1 MKRLI
6 TFILLILTQIT
17 IVYGQNSLENTILNK
32 VNEYRVSK
40 GLSEIVFDSWIFEQA
55 ENHSVYCS
63 KVGYIYHKQE
73 IDVPGHEELLRL
85 GERIYR
91 TNNYVEEKVIKCY
104 ENLALLPSL
113 HTHNLV
119 KKTNDEIADRVMEMW
134 INSPTHLDILNKE
147 GNVGELFK
155 GAISIEKSYNHP
167 WEQYENIPYIYV
179 TLNYVKYVYNN
190 N

>member
-17 IVYGQNSLENTILNK
+17 ITYSQNSLEIAIFNK

-40 GLSEIVFDSWIFEQA
+40 GLSEIVFDSWIFDQA

-63 KVGYIYHKQE
+63 KVGYIHHTQK
-73 IDVPGHEELLRL
+73 IDVPSHEEIVRL

-91 TNNYVEEKVIKCY
+91 TNNYKEEDVIKCY
-104 ENLALLPSL
+104 ENLALLSQVSSDNITP
-113 HTHNLV
+113 
-119 KKTNDEIADRVMEMW
+119 KTNEVIADRVLKMW
-134 INSPTHLDILNKE
+134 INSPTHLEILNKD
-147 GNVGELFK
+147 GNVDEYFK
-155 GAISIEKSYNHP
+155 GAISTEISYNHP
-167 WEQYENIPYIYV
+167 WDQKIPYIYV

>member
-17 IVYGQNSLENTILNK
+17 IVYGQDSLEITILNK

-40 GLSEIVFDSWIFEQA
+40 GLSKIVFDSWIFEQA

-73 IDVPGHEELLRL
+73 IDVPGHKELLRL

-91 TNNYVEEKVIKCY
+91 TNNYKEEDVIKCY
-104 ENLALLPSL
+104 ENLALLSQVSSDNV
-113 HTHNLV
+113 TIR
-119 KKTNDEIADRVMEMW
+119 TNEDIADRVLKMW
-134 INSPTHLDILNKE
+134 IGSPTHLEILNKS
-147 GNVGELFK
+147 GDVGEYFK
-155 GAISIEKSYNHP
+155 GAISIEISNNHP
-167 WEQYENIPYIYV
+167 WNEKIPYIYV